1 MTHLKQLGG
10 KLLSLLLAFAMILAL
25 MPAVSLTASAEEPK
39 YVLKADTP
47 QFSSDGW
54 TWDGQT
60 LHFFGSGTYEVN
72 SDYFSIESTNG
83 GAAVID
89 ISGALTVNFTAYTS
103 TFINSSCALDIK
115 GAGKI
120 TVSAAYGY
128 NRLFKSGGDI
138 TYAGGAICTD
148 SELYLFAN
156 INSFTMSQGHIDAPN
171 AYIEARSHTIK
182 NSYVAIN
189 SFNTSVNY
197 SDVINIDRSFV
208 DTQTLL
214 TTDKFRGLSITLNNS
229 VLRSAA
235 DSSEF
240 ELDDNDIK
248 KPKFSKVTNSVVYL
262 TKVADVVGLT
272 LSTALTSQYVQ
283 KAVDGGYVFC
293 NQLITDA
300 DLSGGNLNGK
310 VNTKFAQL
318 SGAFYWSATND
329 ILRLDNLTLSGGV
342 LFSAPFSL
350 QLYDN
355 AKANNAAIVILADK
369 AEPIISIQ
377 KANNCTVV
385 AINESASSN
394 DITFQIYE
402 NVDKCNV
409 YSTTDGI
416 IYAGT
421 PVLPTN
427 NSYYV
432 PNGTVNV
439 FTYFD
444 PSNYDRDSYSDFY
457 GSITAKKIT
466 AGSNPLKFSSNI
478 CADVLEMDRD
488 MAFNGSDA
496 YSVSFGGVTG
506 NGTIYFYNC
515 DVVDFACEKVN
526 GSWGLFDD
534 EFGYDGGAD
543 RQLYIGRQVFNT
555 LAADEAKKTY
565 DALTLSKGSSATINV
580 PLTLP
585 FEQWIFRHE
594 IYLYDEQNKPYVLGD
609 VGLTADFVD
618 VDGGSNSL
626 NVVLKAGSNVTA
638 GDYEL
643 CYIMNG
649 KPINKGR
656 YIPLTLSDSY
666 SHTME
671 FGNDSSISWPYTDK
685 KGNSQTFTGEDY
697 EKNIEADT
705 WTWYGKGDRENGYS
719 KSTLVLNNG
728 FNFTTTADYGISK
741 TKQTTFN
748 IVVNG
753 SCTVNAAVGAIHS
766 GQNVTLNI
774 NGADDNSTLSVNTGI
789 VSDESLYI
797 SGVDIEANN
806 VDSIIKASAQIKPLL
821 QSAEETFLYDCKITA
836 NDRWEGKEVIKAPE
850 LKITRSVTL
859 DLPAS
864 TINAGTT
871 YIGELESVDNIL
883 NGLIGSAA
891 LTVEDSPYG
900 EYSGVSSLK
909 WKDAGFGMKLST
921 KPLEFTGTASDLI
934 ISDDTI
940 SEDGDYCLFS
950 GKEYRLDLSKLIG
963 VDISDCEI
971 TKNVVSGYSV
981 KSELV
986 DGTQYLIVTPGKNAT
1001 GSTAK
1006 STIGVVDS
1014 NRFYGSKMPLKLD
1027 VTLGRVV
1034 KADRIGF
1041 YCQGN
1046 YDINKQCYIP
1056 SATYKGNP
1064 LELKKDGYNYYYLV
1078 PSDEEIEITLIPADG
1093 YRFDSVSLGEW
1104 KYDGGVLK
1112 KYGLSPSGTY
1122 TVTTKGADVQL
1133 LMDINE
1139 TTVQQYYNVDLAD
1152 SLRQDVADGK
1162 IKSVTLTYS
1171 DGSVKVVDGTTVDD
1185 FPTYATK
1192 DKPVTVSIAV
1202 PTDSS
1207 GDPLIAVKSVNGVNA
1222 NYNSDEQKYI
1232 SGYFRIDKDTVIT
1245 AEYEIPATSATVTVN
1260 CGEHG
1265 TVTPA
1270 TAEYPI
1276 GTSVTLTVTPDEG
1289 YRVKSAQLDGNAVTL
1304 TNGAYTFTVT
1314 TDCVFAAE
1322 FEEIPAGSATVTVN
1336 CGEHGTV
1343 TPATAD
1349 YAIGTSVTLT
1359 VTPDEGY
1366 RVKSA
1371 QLDGNAVTLT
1381 NGAYTFTVTADCV
1394 FAAEF
1399 EEIPA
1404 GSATVTVNC
1413 GEHGT
1418 VTPATADYA
1427 IGTSVTLTVTPDE
1440 GYRVKSAQ
1448 LDGNAVTL
1456 TNGAYTFTVTA
1467 DCVFAAEFE
1476 EIPAGSATVTVN
1488 CGEHGTVTPA
1498 TADYAIGTS
1507 VTLTVTPD
1515 EGYRVK
1521 SAQLDGN
1528 AVTLTNGAYTF
1539 TVTADCVFSV
1549 EFQKKPTG
1557 GNSGG
1562 GSGRPSGRVN
1572 GDSTADDKLT
1582 INGKATDWSDLPK
1595 TITDL
1600 AKGSEVKIDLNGS
1613 YDVPAD
1619 VIKAIADGKIKVTFV
1634 IDGFR
1639 SWLID
1644 GADITAPAAENLRVI
1659 TLGTLDTAGLRGT
1672 AGYKFSLS
1680 GTNNPATLTV
1690 SFNKEYAGKFAN
1702 LYKVVDGKP
1711 VFTGVVKVGADGSAA
1726 LHDMGGKGDYVIML
1740 GEYSDLKGDADNN
1753 GVVDINDARITLRH
1767 YIKYEQVT
1775 NAEMA
1780 DFDDNRDISIVDA
1793 RAILRHAFGLSD

>member
-25 MPAVSLTASAEEPK
+25 MPAVSLTASAAEPK

-60 LHFFGSGTYEVN
+60 LHFFGSGTYDVG

-171 AYIEARSHTIK
+171 AYIEARSHTIS

-197 SDVINIDRSFV
+197 SDKINIDRSFV

-214 TTDKFRGLSITLNNS
+214 TTDKYRGLSITLNNS

-235 DSSEF
+235 DRSEF
-240 ELDDNDIK
+240 ELDNNDIK
-248 KPKFSKVTNSVVYL
+248 KPQFSKVTNSVVYL

-272 LSTALTSQYVQ
+272 LSTALTSQKVK

-300 DLSGGNLNGK
+300 DLSSENLDGK

-350 QLYDN
+350 NISDS
-355 AKANNAAIVILADK
+355 ATATNAAIVLLPEKDNPIMYLNK
-369 AEPIISIQ
+369 ATE
-377 KANNCTVV
+377 CTVV

-432 PNGTVNV
+432 PNGTVDV

-444 PSNYDRDSYSDFY
+444 PSNDDRDSYSEFC

-478 CADVLEMDRD
+478 CADVLEMDRN

-506 NGTIYFYNC
+506 NGTIYSYYA
-515 DVVDFACEKVN
+515 DDVDFACEKVK

-534 EFGYDGGAD
+534 EFGYKGGDD

-555 LAADEAKKTY
+555 LAADEATKTY
-565 DALTLSKGSSATINV
+565 DALTLSKGSSVTINV

-594 IYLYDEQNKPYVLGD
+594 IYLINEQNKPYVLGD

-618 VDGGSNSL
+618 GDGGSNSL

-671 FGNDSSISWPYTDK
+671 FGDDSSISWPYTDK
-685 KGNSQTFTGEDY
+685 KGNSQTFTGDDY

-705 WTWYGKGDRENGYS
+705 WTWYGMGDRENGYS

-748 IVVNG
+748 IVVKG
-753 SCTVNAAVGAIHS
+753 SCTVNAAVEAIHS
-766 GQNVTLNI
+766 EQNIVNI

-806 VDSIIKASAQIKPLL
+806 VTSVIKASAQIKPLL
-821 QSAEETFLYDCKITA
+821 QSDNEKTFLYDCKITA

-891 LTVEDSPYG
+891 LTVEGSPYG
-900 EYSGVSSLK
+900 EDNGAAMLK
-909 WKDAGFGMKLST
+909 WIDYGMGMKLST
-921 KPLEFTGTASDLI
+921 KPLEFIGTASDLI

-940 SEDGDYCLFS
+940 SADGDYCLFS
-950 GKEYRLDLSKLIG
+950 GKEYRFDLSKLIN

-986 DGTQYLIVTPGKNAT
+986 DGTQYLIVTPGKDAT
-1001 GSTAK
+1001 DSTAK
-1006 STIGVVDS
+1006 CTVTVKDY
-1014 NRFYGSKMPLKLD
+1014 NKYYGSKMPLKLD

-1046 YDINKQCYIP
+1046 YDTNKQCYIP

-1078 PSDEEIEITLIPADG
+1078 PSGEEIEITLIPADG

-1122 TVTTKGADVQL
+1122 TVTTNGADVQL

-1139 TTVQQYYNVDLAD
+1139 TTVQQYYKVDIAE

-1270 TAEYPI
+1270 TA
-1276 GTSVTLTVTPDEG
+1276 
-1289 YRVKSAQLDGNAVTL
+1289 
-1304 TNGAYTFTVT
+1304 
-1314 TDCVFAAE
+1314 
-1322 FEEIPAGSATVTVN
+1322 
-1336 CGEHGTV
+1336 
-1343 TPATAD
+1343 D

-1371 QLDGNAVTLT
+1371 QLDGNVVTLT
-1381 NGAYTFTVTADCV
+1381 NGT
-1394 FAAEF
+1394 
-1399 EEIPA
+1399 
-1404 GSATVTVNC
+1404 
-1413 GEHGT
+1413 
-1418 VTPATADYA
+1418 
-1427 IGTSVTLTVTPDE
+1427 
-1440 GYRVKSAQ
+1440 
-1448 LDGNAVTL
+1448 
-1456 TNGAYTFTVTA
+1456 YTFTVTA

-1549 EFQKKPTG
+1549 EFEKKPTG

-1619 VIKAIADGKIKVTFV
+1619 VIKAIADGKIKATFV

-1659 TLGTLDTAGLRGT
+1659 TLGTLDTTGLRGT

-1726 LHDMGGKGDYVIML
+1726 LPDMGGRGDYVVML

-1753 GVVDINDARITLRH
+1753 GVVDINDARVTLRH